1 MTTVVNKF
9 NEFVCSPPDAIVSGY
24 NALYIFLTAFA
35 ALFKI
40 YSQESSII
48 ILKLINYYKIKF
60 I

>member
-48 ILKLINYYKIKF
+48 ILKLINYYKI
-60 I
+60 